1 MPQLPHFRI
10 ASASQRLAILFALLL
25 GASVLSQTAHATTDS
40 YQRVSL
46 ELPEPARIDTV
57 VQNENTIEQPAL
69 REHRYTLQR
78 NQSLSHALQGIADNG
93 NLLWRIGRH
102 ENAHYFT
109 RLRNGDELIMWLTE
123 DDELARMELNRSP
136 TLTYILET
144 NDELDNGMAIYA
156 EHKEVKTRIVMASGD
171 ISDSFYLGV
180 QAVGASPRTIMNL
193 ADIYSWEVDFVREL
207 REGDEFTI
215 IYERRYI
222 DGEYIGDGAI
232 LAAQLNLKHRNRT
245 INAFRFEQDG
255 ELLGYFNENGDNL
268 RKAFMRNPINFTRI
282 SSRFQRGRYHPVL
295 QEIRDHKG
303 VDYAAP
309 TGTPIYAAGDGTVK
323 FRGWGRGYGNYIILQ
338 HAGRYETVY
347 GHMSRFGKFQ
357 QGQRVKQG
365 DVIGY
370 VGMTGLATGPHLH
383 YEFRINGVHH
393 DPLTVE
399 FPGGD
404 PVAAEHKTTFAQ
416 WAGLLNSQLRRTD
429 PEVTQLATLF
439 E

>member
-1 MPQLPHFRI
+1 MTQAPRI
-10 ASASQRLAILFALLL
+10 RLLTLFFVVMLLGLAWLSQPIMAQDYQRLN
-25 GASVLSQTAHATTDS
+25 
-40 YQRVSL
+40 L
-46 ELPEPARIDTV
+46 ELPERQINNT
-57 VQNENTIEQPAL
+57 QSQQQTENFSPEL
-69 REHRYTLQR
+69 REVRYTLQR
-78 NQSLSHALQGIADNG
+78 NQGLGHALQIVADNG

-109 RLRNGDELIMWLTE
+109 RLRSGDEIIMWLTA

-136 TLTYILET
+136 TLTYILEM
-144 NDELDNGMAIYA
+144 NEELDKGMTIYA
-156 EHKEVKTRIVMASGD
+156 EHKEVKTRIVMASGE
-171 ISDSFYLGV
+171 INDSFYLGV

-215 IYERRYI
+215 VYERRYI
-222 DGEYIGDGAI
+222 DGQYIGDGAI
-232 LAAQLNLKHRNRT
+232 LAAQLHLKHRNRT
-245 INAFRFEQDG
+245 INAFRFEHEG

-268 RKAFMRNPINFTRI
+268 RKAFMRNPINYTRI

-347 GHMSRFGKFQ
+347 GHMSRFGKFK

-404 PVAAEHKTTFAQ
+404 PVAKELQPVFAQ
-416 WAGLLNSQLRRTD
+416 WAGLLNAQLRRTD
-429 PEVTQLATLF
+429 PSITQLAKLF